1 MPAHAAAASSRR
13 RPHRTDHDME
23 ELFAPQRTSSAD
35 LPDPAP
41 LVVALTR
48 GILEVLAGT
57 READQLARWL
67 AEETYLKLVTRANLS
82 RRARSARRVAVQRP
96 VFTVRTMRQM
106 SPADGVVEVTVIVT
120 MPDRTRAIAM
130 RLEGLDRRW
139 RATDIRIL

>member
-1 MPAHAAAASSRR
+1 
-13 RPHRTDHDME
+13 ME

-82 RRARSARRVAVQRP
+82 RRARSARRVPVQRP
-96 VFTVRTMRQM
+96 VFTVRTVRQM